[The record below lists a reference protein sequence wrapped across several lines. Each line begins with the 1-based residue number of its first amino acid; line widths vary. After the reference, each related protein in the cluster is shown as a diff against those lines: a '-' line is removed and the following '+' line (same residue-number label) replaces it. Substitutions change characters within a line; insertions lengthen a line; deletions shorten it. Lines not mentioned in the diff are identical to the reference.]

1 MPKKKENYNNL
12 KSTHPVLSPDGK
24 YRWVYDISMLRNPSI
39 LFDVLWVI
47 AISFGI
53 VCLFVLLIRGCE
65 GHLKPVDVWETT
77 QVFLLLTA
85 VFFAIGIV
93 AYFFVAGSYGWRNRV
108 FVADEDFDFI
118 YQFLRQHCPAAR

>member
-1 MPKKKENYNNL
+1 MPKKKENYNNV

-24 YRWVYDISMLRNPSI
+24 YRWVYYISMLRNPSI

-65 GHLKPVDVWETT
+65 GELRLEKPRLRGRRRLRLHLSVPT
-77 QVFLLLTA
+77 
-85 VFFAIGIV
+85 
-93 AYFFVAGSYGWRNRV
+93 
-108 FVADEDFDFI
+108 
-118 YQFLRQHCPAAR
+118 PALPCRPIMS